1 MIEQLEQHEEPK
13 PSRAL
18 APEGFG
24 YDWRGRLVDLRG
36 LRRGEDGPPIFLSK
50 LAKGET

>member
-24 YDWRGRLVDLRG
+24 YDWRGKLVDLSGMRP
-36 LRRGEDGPPIFLSK
+36 GEDGLAPVFKSK
-50 LAKGET
+50 LAK

>member
-1 MIEQLEQHEEPK
+1 MSKQIEQPEEAK
-13 PSRAL
+13 PLRAL

-36 LRRGEDGPPIFLSK
+36 LRPGEDGPPIFLSK
-50 LAKGET
+50 LAKGEP